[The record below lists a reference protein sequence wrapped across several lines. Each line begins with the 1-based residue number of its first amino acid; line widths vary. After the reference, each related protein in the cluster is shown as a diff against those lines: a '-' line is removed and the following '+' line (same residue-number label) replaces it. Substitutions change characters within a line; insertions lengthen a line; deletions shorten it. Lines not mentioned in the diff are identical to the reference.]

1 MSLVTKIFK
10 VRGKSGREGSL
21 TLIDNYTHIHVVIN
35 RELPEEAYR
44 RLMKLDL
51 STMEGES
58 GQLYYDPETDEWT
71 MPF

>member
-1 MSLVTKIFK
+1 M
-10 VRGKSGREGSL
+10 

-44 RLMKLDL
+44 RLMELDL
-51 STMEGES
+51 STMDGES
-58 GQLYYDPETDEWT
+58 GQLYYDSETDEWT